1 MWMFKPQTKKKKEID
16 MTHSIGIWMGPRA
29 DIDGKVK
36 RQVST
41 TVGKRTLAVQHVFQS
56 PY

>member
-1 MWMFKPQTKKKKEID
+1 
-16 MTHSIGIWMGPRA
+16 MGPRA

-36 RQVST
+36 RKVST
-41 TVGKRTLAVQHVFQS
+41 TVGKIMLEVQHVFQT